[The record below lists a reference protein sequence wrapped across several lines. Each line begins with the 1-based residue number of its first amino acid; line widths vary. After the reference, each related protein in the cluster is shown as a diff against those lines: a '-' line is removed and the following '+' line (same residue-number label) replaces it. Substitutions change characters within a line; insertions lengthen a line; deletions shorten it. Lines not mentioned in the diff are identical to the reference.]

1 MYPDKQPSDAS
12 GAANL
17 FGNLPPGVPGAGAAW
32 TGNDTQA
39 GTTAQVPN
47 AADAPEPTDHFF
59 DATSM
64 SLNHAAQAL
73 DANHA
78 AMSTENLSMGN
89 GAGHQADNFE
99 HITHPNHFDYIPESN
114 NFELPES
121 NHFQLPHS
129 NNLDLPRPNIS
140 DLPHPDKFLWLL
152 DYNGDDEPIV
162 DDKDFKLPHPDEF
175 ERALL
180 EDLGELPEDV
190 GSAFPAQQQL
200 DEQPQQL
207 LQPNVQQQQPQP
219 NVQQQQPQPNVQQQQ
234 PQSILDKKIKLLKD
248 LTELLETRHTVSP
261 AQLEE
266 SINQLLG
273 SQQSASPAPFQEN
286 STQLLEPQQSASP
299 AQLQQSALPAMAQPI
314 QQQQQQSRASLSPQR
329 LPDLDAMLEKFS
341 IITDNFKEVH
351 ARTCECV
358 GGVNMRVAQGSSRE
372 QELATFQVDNQ
383 VHRWVNHWVKED
395 AKNPWAPILRD
406 TPPVPSANAN
416 ANANFNF
423 NEFLNSYNRSFS
435 WLYWRAMSASSG
447 LKRILQ
453 GLPHE
458 WIFGKGPDAVP
469 EELRQA
475 VIECHTLSLNTFN
488 ALLAFMEHDKN
499 LLPFRF
505 TFNGYFD
512 VLRVIN
518 QTQGQGAQNAHQTQ
532 GQGAQN
538 ANQNQGQGAQPSAAI
553 RYLTE
558 KCHER
563 ILAQSRYV
571 HSLLRD
577 LFPYPVLPGLQQVQ
591 AITDDQLQML
601 LQQQQEAAR
610 DYPML
615 RVCPFVTGPNTN
627 NDQIKTLEFCVFY
640 RLNFILQ
647 RLPRM

>member
-1 MYPDKQPSDAS
+1 MRPDNQPSDAS
-12 GAANL
+12 GAATL

-32 TGNDTQA
+32 TGNNTQA

-47 AADAPEPTDHFF
+47 AADAPEPTNHFF
-59 DATSM
+59 DAASM
-64 SLNHAAQAL
+64 SFNHAAQTL
-73 DANHA
+73 ETHHA
-78 AMSTENLSMGN
+78 AMLTETASMEN

-99 HITHPNHFDYIPESN
+99 HIAHPINFDYIPEAN
-114 NFELPES
+114 NFQLPES
-121 NHFQLPHS
+121 HHFHLPHS
-129 NNLDLPRPNIS
+129 NNLDLPRFNIS
-140 DLPHPDKFLWLL
+140 D
-152 DYNGDDEPIV
+152 
-162 DDKDFKLPHPDEF
+162 LPHPDEF

-190 GSAFPAQQQL
+190 DLDFAFPAQQQL
-200 DEQPQQL
+200 DEHPQQLLQPNVQPQQL
-207 LQPNVQQQQPQP
+207 LQPNVQQWQPQP
-219 NVQQQQPQPNVQQQQ
+219 NVQQQLPQQK
-234 PQSILDKKIKLLKD
+234 LDETLKRAED
-248 LTELLETRHTVSP
+248 VYQLIETRHIISP
-261 AQLEE
+261 AQLQEGL
-266 SINQLLG
+266 NQLLG
-273 SQQSASPAPFQEN
+273 S
-286 STQLLEPQQSASP
+286 QQSASP

-314 QQQQQQSRASLSPQR
+314 QQSALPAMAQPTQQQQQQQSRASPFPQR
-329 LPDLDAMLEKFS
+329 PPDPHAMLENIS

-358 GGVNMRVAQGSSRE
+358 RGVNMRVAQGSSRE

-406 TPPVPSANAN
+406 TPPVPSANGN
-416 ANANFNF
+416 GNANFNL
-423 NEFLNSYNRSFS
+423 NGFLNSYNRSFS

-453 GLPHE
+453 GLPHD

-488 ALLAFMEHDKN
+488 ALLAFMEHDEH
-499 LLPFRF
+499 LLPFSF
-505 TFNGYFD
+505 TSNGHFV
-512 VLRVIN
+512 VLSTIN
-518 QTQGQGAQNAHQTQ
+518 QTQGQGAQT
-532 GQGAQN
+532 
-538 ANQNQGQGAQPSAAI
+538 SDAI

-577 LFPYPVLPGLQQVQ
+577 LFPYPVLPDLQQVQ
-591 AITDDQLQML
+591 AITEDQLQML
-601 LQQQQEAAR
+601 RQQQQEAAR

-615 RVCPFVTGPNTN
+615 SVYPFVAGPNTS
-627 NDQIKTLEFCVFY
+627 NDQIKSLEFFVFY

>member
-1 MYPDKQPSDAS
+1 MRADNQPSDAS
-12 GAANL
+12 GAATL
-17 FGNLPPGVPGAGAAW
+17 FGKLPSGVPGAGAAC
-32 TGNDTQA
+32 TGNNTQA
-39 GTTAQVPN
+39 GTAAQVPN
-47 AADAPEPTDHFF
+47 TTDASEPTNHFV
-59 DATSM
+59 DVANM
-64 SLNHAAQAL
+64 GLYHAQAL
-73 DANHA
+73 EAHHA
-78 AMSTENLSMGN
+78 AMLTENASMET
-89 GAGHQADNFE
+89 GAGHQAGNFE
-99 HITHPNHFDYIPESN
+99 LIAHPINFDYIPESN
-114 NFELPES
+114 SFELSES
-121 NHFQLPHS
+121 NHFHLPHS
-129 NNLDLPRPNIS
+129 NDLDLPHPNIS
-140 DLPHPDKFLWLL
+140 DLPHPNISDLPPPESFLWLL

-162 DDKDFKLPHPDEF
+162 DDKDYKLPDLDEL

-180 EDLGELPEDV
+180 EGLEELPEDAD
-190 GSAFPAQQQL
+190 SAFPAQQPL

-207 LQPNVQQQQPQP
+207 LQPNVQQWQPQP
-219 NVQQQQPQPNVQQQQ
+219 NEEQQQPQQK
-234 PQSILDKKIKLLKD
+234 LDKTLKLAND
-248 LTELLETRHTVSP
+248 LFQLLETRHTVSP

-299 AQLQQSALPAMAQPI
+299 AQFQESALPAMAQSTQQ
-314 QQQQQQSRASLSPQR
+314 QQQQQQSRASLFPQR
-329 LPDLDAMLEKFS
+329 LPDLDAMLEKIS

-358 GGVNMRVAQGSSRE
+358 DGVNMRVAQGSSRD

-406 TPPVPSANAN
+406 TPPVPSAIANANAN
-416 ANANFNF
+416 ANANFNLY
-423 NEFLNSYNRSFS
+423 EFLNSYNRSFS

-453 GLPHE
+453 GLPHD
-458 WIFGKGPDAVP
+458 WIFGKGPDAVA

-488 ALLAFMEHDKN
+488 ALLAFMEHDNN
-499 LLPFRF
+499 LLPHRF
-505 TFNGYFD
+505 TDNWNFD
-512 VLRVIN
+512 VLSTINQTQGN
-518 QTQGQGAQNAHQTQ
+518 QTQGQGPN
-532 GQGAQN
+532 
-538 ANQNQGQGAQPSAAI
+538 PSDAI

-577 LFPYPVLPGLQQVQ
+577 LYPYPVLPDLQQVQ
-591 AITDDQLQML
+591 AITEDQLQML
-601 LQQQQEAAR
+601 RQQQKEAAR

-615 RVCPFVTGPNTN
+615 SVCPFAAGPNTN

>member
-1 MYPDKQPSDAS
+1 MYPDNQPSDAS

-32 TGNDTQA
+32 TGNNTQA
-39 GTTAQVPN
+39 GTTAQVSN
-47 AADAPEPTDHFF
+47 AADAPEPTNHFF
-59 DATSM
+59 DAASM
-64 SLNHAAQAL
+64 RLSHASQAL
-73 DANHA
+73 EAHHA
-78 AMSTENLSMGN
+78 AMLTENASMEN

-99 HITHPNHFDYIPESN
+99 QIAHPNNFDYIPESN
-114 NFELPES
+114 NFQLPES
-121 NHFQLPHS
+121 NHFHLPHS
-129 NNLDLPRPNIS
+129 SNLDLPRLNIS
-140 DLPHPDKFLWLL
+140 DLPHPDEFQWLV

-180 EDLGELPEDV
+180 EDLGELPKDV

-207 LQPNVQQQQPQP
+207 LQPNVQQW
-219 NVQQQQPQPNVQQQQ
+219 QPQPNVQQQQ
-234 PQSILDKKIKLLKD
+234 PQSSLDVAIKLQKD
-248 LTELLETRHTVSP
+248 LTQLLETRHTVSP
-261 AQLEE
+261 AQLQE

-273 SQQSASPAPFQEN
+273 S
-286 STQLLEPQQSASP
+286 QQSASP
-299 AQLQQSALPAMAQPI
+299 AQLQQSALPAMAQPT
-314 QQQQQQSRASLSPQR
+314 QQQQSRANPSPQR
-329 LPDLDAMLEKFS
+329 LPDLHAMVEKIS
-341 IITDNFKEVH
+341 IVTDNFKEVH
-351 ARTCECV
+351 ARTSECV
-358 GGVNMRVAQGSSRE
+358 RCVNMRVALGSSRE

-383 VHRWVNHWVKED
+383 VHHWVNHWVKED

-406 TPPVPSANAN
+406 IPQVPSANGN
-416 ANANFNF
+416 LSLS
-423 NEFLNSYNRSFS
+423 EFLNSYNRSFS
-435 WLYWRAMSASSG
+435 WLYLRAMTASSG

-458 WIFGKGPDAVP
+458 WIFGKGPDAVA

-488 ALLAFMEHDKN
+488 ALLAFMEHDSN
-499 LLPFRF
+499 LLPCRF
-505 TFNGYFD
+505 TSNGHFV
-512 VLRVIN
+512 VLSTIN
-518 QTQGQGAQNAHQTQ
+518 QTQ

-538 ANQNQGQGAQPSAAI
+538 ANQNQGQGAQNANQTQGQGAQTPDAI

-577 LFPYPVLPGLQQVQ
+577 LFPYPVLPDLQPVQ
-591 AITDDQLQML
+591 AITEDQLQML
-601 LQQQQEAAR
+601 LQQQEEAAR

-615 RVCPFVTGPNTN
+615 RVYPFAAGPNTN
-627 NDQIKTLEFCVFY
+627 NDQIETLEFCVFY